1 MWYAFW
7 DADQDDDAAF
17 EHRLDSVVREIGER
31 GKLMLPEAVPPFH
44 EPTPAPAPAP
54 KRAPTAATPA
64 PAPAAAA
71 ALVPA
76 PAPAPAPRQVPQ
88 TPQPSQLDFTP
99 SVQSAPASVVV
110 RQADGPLASSGSAG
124 SFSEMVSFMR
134 EEREMMV
141 SAMETQRHEMHAL
154 LEQEREQNMKLRE
167 TQRAEMDT
175 LREAATKADQVETK
189 ARMRDL
195 SLLALQ
201 SRLETL
207 HAAKLLAD
215 EELYAVEDIIADE
228 DDADGR
234 VAALI
239 TLSGKMAGDGA
250 FARQLRRKYA

>member
-1 MWYAFW
+1 
-7 DADQDDDAAF
+7 
-17 EHRLDSVVREIGER
+17 
-31 GKLMLPEAVPPFH
+31 
-44 EPTPAPAPAP
+44 
-54 KRAPTAATPA
+54 
-64 PAPAAAA
+64 
-71 ALVPA
+71 
-76 PAPAPAPRQVPQ
+76 
-88 TPQPSQLDFTP
+88 
-99 SVQSAPASVVV
+99 
-110 RQADGPLASSGSAG
+110 
-124 SFSEMVSFMR
+124 MVSFMR

-154 LEQEREQNMKLRE
+154 LEQEREQNMKLR
-167 TQRAEMDT
+167 AEMDE
-175 LREAATKADQVETK
+175 LRE

-195 SLLALQ
+195 SILALQ

-215 EELYAVEDIIADE
+215 EELYAVEDIIAEE

>member
-1 MWYAFW
+1 
-7 DADQDDDAAF
+7 
-17 EHRLDSVVREIGER
+17 
-31 GKLMLPEAVPPFH
+31 
-44 EPTPAPAPAP
+44 
-54 KRAPTAATPA
+54 
-64 PAPAAAA
+64 
-71 ALVPA
+71 
-76 PAPAPAPRQVPQ
+76 
-88 TPQPSQLDFTP
+88 
-99 SVQSAPASVVV
+99 
-110 RQADGPLASSGSAG
+110 
-124 SFSEMVSFMR
+124 
-134 EEREMMV
+134 MMV

-167 TQRAEMDT
+167 TQRAEMDE
-175 LREAATKADQVETK
+175 LREAATK

-215 EELYAVEDIIADE
+215 EELYAVEDIIAEE

>member
-1 MWYAFW
+1 
-7 DADQDDDAAF
+7 
-17 EHRLDSVVREIGER
+17 
-31 GKLMLPEAVPPFH
+31 
-44 EPTPAPAPAP
+44 
-54 KRAPTAATPA
+54 
-64 PAPAAAA
+64 
-71 ALVPA
+71 
-76 PAPAPAPRQVPQ
+76 
-88 TPQPSQLDFTP
+88 
-99 SVQSAPASVVV
+99 
-110 RQADGPLASSGSAG
+110 
-124 SFSEMVSFMR
+124 MVSFMR

-141 SAMETQRHEMHAL
+141 SAMETQRHERHAL

-167 TQRAEMDT
+167 TQRAEMDE
-175 LREAATKADQVETK
+175 LRE

-215 EELYAVEDIIADE
+215 EELYAVEDIIAEE